1 MTRRLERVN
10 SLVRRLAADF
20 LQSAFRIEN
29 VLLSVMSAEVS
40 KDLKHAKIFV
50 SVLPETREKE
60 IIALL
65 KKQNKN
71 FRSYLAKNLKMKYLP
86 EPLFKID
93 QTEKTRQRIEK
104 ILKNV

>member
-60 IIALL
+60 IIALDRRT
-65 KKQNKN
+65 
-71 FRSYLAKNLKMKYLP
+71 FGC
-86 EPLFKID
+86 
-93 QTEKTRQRIEK
+93 
-104 ILKNV
+104 